1 MNLLTR
7 FKDEDVYTDDNPPD
21 DTDSDYYTYNALPH
35 GNNSFVS
42 MLKCSKFI
50 TCSICPSNDIID
62 TRCPVCGTNIV
73 NLNDGLCNSC
83 GASVTSCDTCID
95 GVSVSK
101 DTYRMLHADDY
112 DDTI

>member
-7 FKDEDVYTDDNPPD
+7 FKDEDVYTDDSPPK
-21 DTDSDYYTYNALPH
+21 DTGSDYYEYNMLPH
-35 GNNSFVS
+35 GNGSFVS

-50 TCSICPSNDIID
+50 TCSVCPSNDITD
-62 TRCPVCGTNIV
+62 TRCPVCGINITN
-73 NLNDGLCNSC
+73 LSDTLCSSC
-83 GASVTSCDTCID
+83 GASISACDRCII

-101 DTYRMLHADDY
+101 DTYRMLHAADQ